1 MLTQEDLMA
10 PKMKEVLNKQKK
22 VRESEKEDKKQ
33 QQQQQQQQHAAAS
46 ATIPSAS
53 SIEAAGE
60 TEAVGTLVTL
70 KLIAIREPRT
80 VYG

>member
-1 MLTQEDLMA
+1 MA
-10 PKMKEVLNKQKK
+10 PKMKEEVLNKQKK
-22 VRESEKEDKKQ
+22 VREREKEAKK
-33 QQQQQQQQHAAAS
+33 QQQQQQQHAAAS

-60 TEAVGTLVTL
+60 TEAVGAHVLL
-70 KLIAIREPRT
+70 KSIAIREPRT

>member
-1 MLTQEDLMA
+1 MA
-10 PKMKEVLNKQKK
+10 PKMKEEILNKQKK
-22 VRESEKEDKKQ
+22 VREREKEAKK
-33 QQQQQQQQHAAAS
+33 QQQQQHAAAS

-60 TEAVGTLVTL
+60 TEAVGTHVLL
-70 KLIAIREPRT
+70 KSIAVREPRT

>member
-22 VRESEKEDKKQ
+22 VREREKEAKK

-60 TEAVGTLVTL
+60 TEAVGTH
-70 KLIAIREPRT
+70 I
-80 VYG
+80 Y